1 MRRDRTGW
9 WPAWPPP
16 RPAPRDRTVTPFE
29 IFFDVVFVFALTR
42 IMALIGREPTPVSM
56 AQGLLLLVLLWF
68 AWSSYAWLGNQTRA
82 DLGPVRAGFLVAMA
96 ALLVAALAMPQAW
109 TSGPGLDG
117 PLLVASAYVLLRV
130 VHLVLYHWAGA
141 SVPGLRERIRFFA
154 AVSAAGWVPL
164 LLGALLSGAA
174 HAVLWTVAFL
184 VEIGGQ
190 RLSYARRGAW
200 PLRSASHFAERHG
213 LVLIIALGESLS
225 AAGVGAASAVTA
237 PPVLGMAVVGLV
249 VTACLW
255 WLYFGHAAPAAA
267 RALTEAAGERRD
279 RVAADAYSQT
289 HLLLITGIVY
299 LAVGVEQVL
308 AHVAEAH
315 RNAEP
320 RLSWSAATALCGGAA
335 LYLAGRLLFRRF
347 TGQPVR
353 PDQVAVAVAALLLLP
368 LARVLPPA
376 AVLGLLAVLLL
387 AGVLTERLTGARRTA
402 GRPGSGDG
410 GGRIPDRQ

>member
-1 MRRDRTGW
+1 M
-9 WPAWPPP
+9 
-16 RPAPRDRTVTPFE
+16 
-29 IFFDVVFVFALTR
+29 
-42 IMALIGREPTPVSM
+42 
-56 AQGLLLLVLLWF
+56 LLWF

-82 DLGPVRAGFLVAMA
+82 DVGPVRAGFLVAMA

-141 SVPGLRERIRFFA
+141 GVPGLRERIRFFA
-154 AVSAAGWVPL
+154 VVSAVGWVPL
-164 LLGALLSGAA
+164 LLGALVSGAA

-190 RLSYARRGAW
+190 RLSYAWRGAW
-200 PLRSASHFAERHG
+200 PLRSESHFAERHG

-225 AAGVGAASAVTA
+225 AAGLGAASAVTA
-237 PPVLGMAVVGLV
+237 PPVLGLAVVGLV

-255 WLYFGHAAPAAA
+255 WLYFVPAAPAAA

-289 HLLLITGIVY
+289 HLLLITGTVY
-299 LAVGVEQVL
+299 LAVGIEQVL
-308 AHVAEAH
+308 AQVAEAH
-315 RNAEP
+315 DAGP
-320 RLSWSAATALCGGAA
+320 RLNWSAATALFGGAV
-335 LYLAGRLLFRRF
+335 LYLAGRLLFRRL
-347 TGQPVR
+347 TRQPVR
-353 PDQVAVAVAALLLLP
+353 PDQVAVVVAALLLLP

-376 AVLGLLAVLLL
+376 AALILLAVLLVAGVLVERL
-387 AGVLTERLTGARRTA
+387 AGVRRTA
-402 GRPGSGDG
+402 SAAGR
-410 GGRIPDRQ
+410 R